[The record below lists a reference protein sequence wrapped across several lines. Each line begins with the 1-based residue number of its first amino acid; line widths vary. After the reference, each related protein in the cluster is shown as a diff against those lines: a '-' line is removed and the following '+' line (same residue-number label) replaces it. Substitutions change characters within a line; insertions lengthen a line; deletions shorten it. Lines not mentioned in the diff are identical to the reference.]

1 MINIKLMTPKT
12 YLVILTEL
20 QSVHV
25 KILSTVEFLVLHK
38 KLPLIISVGSTLS
51 GSQTEHLREKNILM
65 ETPIILNILHNLIQ
79 APSFTQYILQYTYIL
94 LA

>member
-1 MINIKLMTPKT
+1 MTPKP

-51 GSQTEHLREKNILM
+51 GSQTEHLREK
-65 ETPIILNILHNLIQ
+65 TK
-79 APSFTQYILQYTYIL
+79 F
-94 LA
+94 